1 MRLMSSRSRSSTS
14 ELNRCT
20 SSPVSQS
27 CGRFPIQCGTSSAIF
42 PRVASTFSASASVRF
57 PIRSVRGTPAWSATI
72 SAIRIPIP
80 LTFVSAYTTDRAPSR
95 SVFAR
100 RTMYRKFSFAS
111 GGRTIAF
118 GAGAAGASA
127 GGVGSCLFSAI
138 ERSPWAKRRLQWRA
152 LFKAC
157 RAQRP
162 EDADPAAA
170 SDDFRVAEHVLHLP
184 RQGGPALRGP
194 DDEPQGPALEEMG
207 GRALHDP
214 MDDRFPR
221 ADRRVRGDVVER
233 EALHGR
239 IQCSFADIR
248 LDPVRLRVPA
258 GEADRASVHV

>member
-1 MRLMSSRSRSSTS
+1 MSSRSRSSTS
-14 ELNRCT
+14 ELNRWT

-27 CGRFPIQCGTSSAIF
+27 LGRFTIQCGTISAIF
-42 PRVASTFSASASVRF
+42 PSVASSFSASGSVRF
-57 PIRSVRGTPAWSATI
+57 PIRSARGTPAWSATI

-157 RAQRP
+157 RARRP
-162 EDADPAAA
+162 EDAEPPAAG
-170 SDDFRVAEHVLHLP
+170 DDFRVAEHVLHLP

-194 DDEPQGPALEEMG
+194 DDEPQGPALEEMR
-207 GRALHDP
+207 GRALDDP

-221 ADRRVRGDVVER
+221 ADRRGRGDV
-233 EALHGR
+233 GR
-239 IQCSFADIR
+239 RQAPHPGPQWSI
-248 LDPVRLRVPA
+248 A
-258 GEADRASVHV
+258 GPRPG